1 MIGKLEKEV
10 DVLGRH
16 LQVLNTIVAN
26 EPIGIVKTAN
36 ELEYPHHK
44 VRYSLR
50 MLEEAD
56 LIKPTTQGAV
66 TTDQAEEFISTL
78 NDDLTAAID
87 RLHMMKIDAPTIS

>member
-1 MIGKLEKEV
+1 MIGRLEKEI

-16 LQVLNTIVAN
+16 LQVLKTVVAN

-36 ELEYPHHK
+36 ELGYPHHK

-50 MLEEAD
+50 ILEEAN

-66 TTDQAEEFISTL
+66 TTDQAEDFITTL
-78 NDDLTAAID
+78 DDDLNAAID
-87 RLHMMKIDAPTIS
+87 RLHMMKLDVPAIS

>member
-1 MIGKLEKEV
+1 MISKLEKEV

-36 ELEYPHHK
+36 ELGYPHHK

-50 MLEEAD
+50 ILEEAD
-56 LIKPTTQGAV
+56 FIKPTTQGAV
-66 TTDQAEEFISTL
+66 TTDQAEEFITTL
-78 NDDLTAAID
+78 NDDLNVAID